1 MPPVKMSLAEQIRGG
16 RGAPVQYHAG
26 IRFQKRG
33 VPYHGGAPLAEQ
45 PGLSQH
51 DLTPVDESRL
61 LRWELVLKLD
71 DVRRGL
77 QKWHAAAS
85 RVCGSAAADIY
96 RGQGRALA
104 ILNRYGEMRQSEL
117 CARMNI
123 RPQSLGEI
131 LAKLERAGYVE
142 RHTLAIDRRH
152 QVVRITETGRA
163 CIEQGQAAASFD
175 CFSDD
180 EIRLFIDLLE
190 RSSQSIDRDCE
201 AMATMP
207 PHREGADARADAN
220 PGPDTGTD
228 ISANA
233 AV

>member
-1 MPPVKMSLAEQIRGG
+1 MAEQ
-16 RGAPVQYHAG
+16 
-26 IRFQKRG
+26 F
-33 VPYHGGAPLAEQ
+33 
-45 PGLSQH
+45 GLSQH
-51 DLTPVDESRL
+51 DFTSTDESRL

-85 RVCGSAAADIY
+85 RVSGSAAADVY

-117 CARMNI
+117 CTRMDI

-131 LAKLERAGYVE
+131 VAKLERAGYVE
-142 RHTLAIDRRH
+142 RHTLASDRRH
-152 QVVRITETGRA
+152 QMVRITEAGRA

-175 CFSDD
+175 CFTDD

-190 RSSQSIDRDCE
+190 RSSQSIDRDLE
-201 AMATMP
+201 AMAKMP
-207 PHREGADARADAN
+207 SQRAGAQS
-220 PGPDTGTD
+220 GHGTG
-228 ISANA
+228 A